1 MSAEMWRTTTRN
13 SPSAILSLPQG
24 QPRAGGC
31 GALNGGNPLPL
42 ILSLSKDA
50 PLGEWRSTGK
60 ARSTSPTGATDQVQK
75 ISPQGEF
82 LLKWGEPG
90 NGPGQF
96 NRPAGI
102 AVDGDGDVYVADWH
116 NHRVQVFSPHGEF
129 LAELAGTPP
138 CPPGESSY
146 WPPTPSCRSSGGW
159 PRTWARRGGSCC
171 LAGCNGRS
179 EPGVRHG
186 LGEEPGADLPEG
198 TTIA

>member
-1 MSAEMWRTTTRN
+1 M
-13 SPSAILSLPQG
+13 
-24 QPRAGGC
+24 
-31 GALNGGNPLPL
+31 GALNGGNPFPL

-50 PLGEWRSTGK
+50 PPGEWRSTGK

-116 NHRVQVFSPHGEF
+116 NHRVQVFSPQGEF
-129 LAELAGTPP
+129 LAELAGDATMSTW
-138 CPPGESSY
+138 GEQLLAANSIMQEQ
-146 WPPTPSCRSSGGW
+146 R
-159 PRTWARRGGSCC
+159 RVAKNWARKGSCC
-171 LAGCNGRS
+171 CPVGCRRTTRTGCSSWTWGRAGCKFTGSWGSSLR
-179 EPGVRHG
+179 E
-186 LGEEPGADLPEG
+186 
-198 TTIA
+198 